1 MVPRKNDDN
10 VDDDDDGD
18 GDDADDDYYKL
29 CVSFNLLGQAFLAP
43 GTGESKS
50 MQKYYQELPRASTV
64 EQKPLEKSKAIKKT
78 SCAKTLPRASN
89 VGQKPLKKGQRQRH
103 AVSGEK

>member
-1 MVPRKNDDN
+1 MGSSCLGSKKNDDN

-18 GDDADDDYYKL
+18 GVDADDDDYKL

-50 MQKYYQELPRASTV
+50 MQKHYQEPS
-64 EQKPLEKSKAIKKT
+64 QWDKS
-78 SCAKTLPRASN
+78 
-89 VGQKPLKKGQRQRH
+89 H
-103 AVSGEK
+103 